1 MRDSTETRT
10 RSAADSEETEEIT
23 MRMTTTQIFLA
34 RYLMSAGAA
43 ISLAPT
49 VRSASRPSGEIHPGR
64 TDRGFGRMRSVY
76 VMRCWGLISA
86 ATLRLAPP
94 LPPPIGLPAIQLVA
108 VGNFSNRRLTP
119 VLTLKQE
126 TRGAANPHPFRP
138 PAQMF
143 TQRPIEGLG
152 GILVYRFVP

>member
-1 MRDSTETRT
+1 
-10 RSAADSEETEEIT
+10 

-108 VGNFSNRRLTP
+108 VGTIIADRTLGGRRQSSTSGSH
-119 VLTLKQE
+119 
-126 TRGAANPHPFRP
+126 R
-138 PAQMF
+138 
-143 TQRPIEGLG
+143 TQRADFPH
-152 GILVYRFVP
+152 